1 MKVYSIL
8 GATLAILVIATLAFV
23 FLDTNDSEPETG
35 QATVKWAPP
44 TERVD
49 GTVLDAV
56 GGFRIYYGRDPENM
70 ERSIDVDSEVT
81 EYQIDDL
88 EQGDWYFAV
97 SASSEE
103 GLESAPSPAVKK
115 SIEPSPRS
123 RVAVR

>member
-1 MKVYSIL
+1 MV
-8 GATLAILVIATLAFV
+8 GATLAILVIAALAYV
-23 FLDTNDSEPETG
+23 FLGPNYAAPEMG

-49 GTVLDAV
+49 GTALDTV

-70 ERSIDVDSEVT
+70 ERIIDVDGKVT
-81 EYQIDDL
+81 EYQIDGL

-123 RVAVR
+123 RVAIR